1 MSDEKAKGSLL
12 YKGLIVVLA
21 AMLVGSI
28 LYPKKLIDE
37 EEANTA
43 LCRTRMG
50 EVQKMA
56 LQYQKYRGTYND
68 TLDVLLDF
76 IRTSPQFSGYVD
88 SVIVG
93 GLDSV
98 VTKLNEFKEREQM
111 IMANVPNATD
121 SVMIDSLVR
130 LQNAIRLESRS
141 LAGYVEFIHDRMKN
155 LPHMPMADLAAAF
168 VVIDSKRFTLNMD
181 IVKNSVTSGQL
192 QAAEKAGRDVV
203 ALIDDIVAKIQGVAR
218 EVPSYSDSGLDSL
231 RYCPSTNKELR
242 LVHVDTS
249 VIKYLNIYCP
259 IDETDIANVEANFL
273 KSKLGGLKLQNHG
286 KIEGGE
292 KSWEKQ

>member
-1 MSDEKAKGSLL
+1 MSEEKAKGSLL

-28 LYPKKLIDE
+28 LYPKKLADE

-43 LCRTRMG
+43 LCRQRMG

-56 LQYQKYRGTYND
+56 LQYQKYHGVYND

-88 SVIVG
+88 SVVVS

-98 VTKLNEFKEREQM
+98 VTKLNEFRDREQM
-111 IMANVPNATD
+111 IMANIPNATD

-130 LQNAIRLESRS
+130 MQNAIRLESRS
-141 LAGYVEFIHDRMKN
+141 LAGYVEYIHDRMKN
-155 LPHMPMADLAAAF
+155 LPNMPMANLAEAF

-181 IVKNSVTSGQL
+181 IVRNLVIAGQL
-192 QAAEKAGRDVV
+192 EAAEKAGGDVIV
-203 ALIDDIVAKIQGVAR
+203 LIQEIVEKIQGVAR
-218 EVPSYSDSGLDSL
+218 DVPSYTDSGLDSL
-231 RYCPSTNKELR
+231 RDCPSTDKELR
-242 LVHVDTS
+242 LVYVDTS

-273 KSKLGGLKLQNHG
+273 KSKIGGLALKNHG
-286 KIEGGE
+286 MIEGGE

>member
-1 MSDEKAKGSLL
+1 MSEEKAKGSLL

-28 LYPKKLIDE
+28 LYPKKLADE
-37 EEANTA
+37 EEANTE
-43 LCRTRMG
+43 LCRQRMG

-56 LQYQKYRGTYND
+56 LQYQKYRGVYND
-68 TLDVLLDF
+68 TLDVLLNF
-76 IRTSPQFSGYVD
+76 VRTSPQFSGYVD
-88 SVIVG
+88 SVVVS

-98 VTKLNEFKEREQM
+98 VTKLNEFRDREQM
-111 IMANVPNATD
+111 IMANIPNATD

-130 LQNAIRLESRS
+130 MQNAIRLESRS
-141 LAGYVEFIHDRMKN
+141 LAGYVEYIHDRMKN

-181 IVKNSVTSGQL
+181 IVRNLVTSGQL
-192 QAAEKAGRDVV
+192 QTAEKAGGDVI
-203 ALIDDIVAKIQGVAR
+203 ALIQEIVEKIKGVAR
-218 EVPSYSDSGLDSL
+218 DVPSYTDSGLDSL
-231 RYCPSTNKELR
+231 RYCPSTDKELR
-242 LVHVDTS
+242 LVYVDTS

-259 IDETDIANVEANFL
+259 IDETDIARVEANFL
-273 KSKLGGLKLQNHG
+273 KSKIGGLTLQNHG